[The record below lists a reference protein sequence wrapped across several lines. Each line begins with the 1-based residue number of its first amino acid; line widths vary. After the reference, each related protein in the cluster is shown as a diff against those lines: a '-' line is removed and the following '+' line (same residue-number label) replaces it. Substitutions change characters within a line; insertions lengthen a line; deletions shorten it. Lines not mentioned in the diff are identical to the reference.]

1 MGVYCL
7 RKLVSNKKLY
17 TTEGHVEGLRMTTTL
32 FSSRIIQSALDFDV
46 YKVNMMSAVA
56 ALYPDAMVSYKF
68 IVRSEEDLSE
78 LLPEVKAEVLKLQDV
93 RFTEDEIAY
102 MKRVAPYLKP
112 EFVEALR
119 HFRFNPQSDVSFHN
133 KTMSDGS
140 SQLRITINGLWKET
154 ILYETIIMSI
164 VSEVR
169 SRQRWSDIPF
179 EQFQTVLEDKVRYL
193 KAELERRNITNFKFA
208 DMSTRR
214 RFSFQAQ
221 RTMLEYLSKELPQC
235 LTGTSNYHLAREL
248 DLTPIGTVAHEWFM
262 GHQALVNVRDSQKIA
277 LQRWQ
282 KMFNGA
288 LGIALTDTIGI
299 DAFLKDF
306 DEELSHAYVGVRHDS
321 GCPFTWGEKMIA
333 HYESLGID
341 PMTKTLVFT
350 DGLNFEQALDIC
362 EHFQGRVQVSFGIG
376 TSLANDMGN
385 YVNVQGEA
393 YQPLSIVIKMVT
405 CNGSPVA
412 KISDEPEK
420 AMCEDIFFLMNLKR
434 RFEQPLDL
442 NECRKLID
450 RLESEGQNYL
460 IDA

>member
-1 MGVYCL
+1 
-7 RKLVSNKKLY
+7 
-17 TTEGHVEGLRMTTTL
+17 MTTNL

-68 IVRSEEDLSE
+68 IVRSEEDLSD
-78 LLPEVKAEVLKLQDV
+78 LLPEVEAEILKLQDL
-93 RFTEDEIAY
+93 RFTDDEIKY
-102 MKRVAPYLKP
+102 MKSVAPYLKP
-112 EFVEALR
+112 EFVDALR
-119 HFRFNPQSDVSFHN
+119 HFRFNPQNDVSLHN
-133 KTMSDGS
+133 KTMPDGS
-140 SQLRITINGLWKET
+140 SQLRITITGLWKET

-169 SRQRWSDIPF
+169 SRLRWSDIPLQ
-179 EQFQTVLEDKVRYL
+179 QFQTVLQDKVSYL
-193 KAELERRNITNFKFA
+193 KSELKRRNISSFKFS

-221 RTMLEYLSKELPQC
+221 RIMLEYLCQELPDC
-235 LTGTSNYHLAREL
+235 LTGTSNYHLAREM

-282 KMFNGA
+282 EMFNGA

-299 DAFLKDF
+299 EAFLKDF
-306 DEELSHAYVGVRHDS
+306 DEELSNAYFGVRHDS
-321 GCPFTWGEKMIA
+321 GCPFAWGEKMIQ
-333 HYESLGID
+333 HYESLNID

-376 TSLANDMGN
+376 TFLANDMGEYIN
-385 YVNVQGEA
+385 DKGTA
-393 YQPLSIVIKMVT
+393 YKPLSMVIKMVS
-405 CNGSPVA
+405 CNDSPVA

-442 NECRKLID
+442 DECRDLID
-450 RLESEGQNYL
+450 RLENEGQNYL

>member
-1 MGVYCL
+1 M
-7 RKLVSNKKLY
+7 
-17 TTEGHVEGLRMTTTL
+17 EGHVEGLRMTTTL

-385 YVNVQGEA
+385 YVNDQGEA

>member
-1 MGVYCL
+1 
-7 RKLVSNKKLY
+7 
-17 TTEGHVEGLRMTTTL
+17 MTTTL

-333 HYESLGID
+333 HYGSLGID

-385 YVNVQGEA
+385 YVNDQGEA

>member
-1 MGVYCL
+1 
-7 RKLVSNKKLY
+7 
-17 TTEGHVEGLRMTTTL
+17 MTTTL

-193 KAELERRNITNFKFA
+193 KAELELRNITNFKFA

-306 DEELSHAYVGVRHDS
+306 DEELSNAYVGVRHDS

-385 YVNVQGEA
+385 YVNDQGEA

>member
-1 MGVYCL
+1 
-7 RKLVSNKKLY
+7 
-17 TTEGHVEGLRMTTTL
+17 MTTTL

-46 YKVNMMSAVA
+46 YKVNMMSAVT

-154 ILYETIIMSI
+154 VLYETIIMSI

-306 DEELSHAYVGVRHDS
+306 DEELGHAYVGVRHDS

-385 YVNVQGEA
+385 YVNDQGEA

>member
-1 MGVYCL
+1 
-7 RKLVSNKKLY
+7 
-17 TTEGHVEGLRMTTTL
+17 MTTTL

-306 DEELSHAYVGVRHDS
+306 DEELGHAYVGVRHDS

-385 YVNVQGEA
+385 YVNEQGEA

>member
-1 MGVYCL
+1 
-7 RKLVSNKKLY
+7 
-17 TTEGHVEGLRMTTTL
+17 MTTTL
-32 FSSRIIQSALDFDV
+32 FSSRIIQSTLDFDV

-102 MKRVAPYLKP
+102 MKHVAPYLKP

-179 EQFQTVLEDKVRYL
+179 DQFQTVLEDKVRYL

-385 YVNVQGEA
+385 YVNDQGEA

>member
-1 MGVYCL
+1 
-7 RKLVSNKKLY
+7 
-17 TTEGHVEGLRMTTTL
+17 MTTTL

-179 EQFQTVLEDKVRYL
+179 EQFQTVLEDKVHYL

-306 DEELSHAYVGVRHDS
+306 DEELSNAYVGVRHDS

-385 YVNVQGEA
+385 YVNDQGEA

>member
-1 MGVYCL
+1 
-7 RKLVSNKKLY
+7 
-17 TTEGHVEGLRMTTTL
+17 MTTTL

-262 GHQALVNVRDSQKIA
+262 GHQALVNVRYSQKIA

-306 DEELSHAYVGVRHDS
+306 DEELSNAYVGVRHDS

-385 YVNVQGEA
+385 YVNDQGEA

>member
-1 MGVYCL
+1 
-7 RKLVSNKKLY
+7 
-17 TTEGHVEGLRMTTTL
+17 MTTTL

-306 DEELSHAYVGVRHDS
+306 DEELSNAYVGVRHDS

-341 PMTKTLVFT
+341 SMTKTLVFT

-385 YVNVQGEA
+385 YVNDQGEA

>member
-385 YVNVQGEA
+385 YVNDQGEA

>member
-1 MGVYCL
+1 
-7 RKLVSNKKLY
+7 
-17 TTEGHVEGLRMTTTL
+17 MTTTL

-78 LLPEVKAEVLKLQDV
+78 LLPEVKVEVLKLQDV

-306 DEELSHAYVGVRHDS
+306 DEELSNAYVGVRHDS

-385 YVNVQGEA
+385 YVNDQGEA

>member
-1 MGVYCL
+1 
-7 RKLVSNKKLY
+7 
-17 TTEGHVEGLRMTTTL
+17 MTTTL

-169 SRQRWSDIPF
+169 SRQRWSDIPL

-385 YVNVQGEA
+385 YVDDQGEA

>member
-1 MGVYCL
+1 
-7 RKLVSNKKLY
+7 
-17 TTEGHVEGLRMTTTL
+17 MTTTL

-119 HFRFNPQSDVSFHN
+119 HFRFNPQSDVFFHN

-169 SRQRWSDIPF
+169 SRQRWSDISF

-221 RTMLEYLSKELPQC
+221 STMLEYLSKELPQC

-385 YVNVQGEA
+385 YVNDQGEA

-450 RLESEGQNYL
+450 RLESEGKNYL

>member
-1 MGVYCL
+1 
-7 RKLVSNKKLY
+7 
-17 TTEGHVEGLRMTTTL
+17 MTTTL

-193 KAELERRNITNFKFA
+193 KDELERRNITNFKFA

-385 YVNVQGEA
+385 YVNDQGEA

>member
-1 MGVYCL
+1 
-7 RKLVSNKKLY
+7 
-17 TTEGHVEGLRMTTTL
+17 MTTTL

-93 RFTEDEIAY
+93 CFTEDEIAY

>member
-1 MGVYCL
+1 
-7 RKLVSNKKLY
+7 
-17 TTEGHVEGLRMTTTL
+17 MTTTL

-133 KTMSDGS
+133 KTISDGS

-193 KAELERRNITNFKFA
+193 KAELERRNITSFKFA

-306 DEELSHAYVGVRHDS
+306 DEELSNAYVGVRHDS

-385 YVNVQGEA
+385 YVNDQGEA

>member
-1 MGVYCL
+1 
-7 RKLVSNKKLY
+7 
-17 TTEGHVEGLRMTTTL
+17 MTTTL

-385 YVNVQGEA
+385 YVNAQGEE

>member
-1 MGVYCL
+1 
-7 RKLVSNKKLY
+7 
-17 TTEGHVEGLRMTTTL
+17 MTTNL

-68 IVRSEEDLSE
+68 IVRSEEDLSD
-78 LLPEVKAEVLKLQDV
+78 LLPEVEAEILKLQDL
-93 RFTEDEIAY
+93 RFTDDEIKY
-102 MKRVAPYLKP
+102 MKSVAPYLKP
-112 EFVEALR
+112 EFVDALR
-119 HFRFNPQSDVSFHN
+119 HFHFNPQNDVSLHN
-133 KTMSDGS
+133 KTMPDGS
-140 SQLRITINGLWKET
+140 SQLRITISGLWKET

-169 SRQRWSDIPF
+169 SRLRWSDIPLP
-179 EQFQTVLEDKVRYL
+179 QFQTVLQDKVSYL
-193 KAELERRNITNFKFA
+193 KSELKRRNISSFKFS

-221 RTMLEYLSKELPQC
+221 RTMLEYLCQELPDC
-235 LTGTSNYHLAREL
+235 LTGTSNYHLAREM
-248 DLTPIGTVAHEWFM
+248 DLIPIGTVAHEWFM

-282 KMFNGA
+282 EMFNGA

-306 DEELSHAYVGVRHDS
+306 DEELSNVYFGVRHDS
-321 GCPFTWGEKMIA
+321 GCPYAWGEKMIE
-333 HYESLGID
+333 HYQSLNID
-341 PMTKTLVFT
+341 PMSKTLVFT

-376 TSLANDMGN
+376 TFLANDMGDYIN
-385 YVNVQGEA
+385 DKGTVYK
-393 YQPLSIVIKMVT
+393 PLSMVIKMVS
-405 CNGSPVA
+405 CNDSPVA

-442 NECRKLID
+442 DECRDLID
-450 RLESEGQNYL
+450 RLENEGQNYL

>member
-1 MGVYCL
+1 
-7 RKLVSNKKLY
+7 
-17 TTEGHVEGLRMTTTL
+17 MTTTL

-306 DEELSHAYVGVRHDS
+306 DEELSNAYVGVRHDS

-333 HYESLGID
+333 HYESLSID

-385 YVNVQGEA
+385 HVNDQGEA

>member
-1 MGVYCL
+1 
-7 RKLVSNKKLY
+7 
-17 TTEGHVEGLRMTTTL
+17 MTTTL

-221 RTMLEYLSKELPQC
+221 RTMLKYLSKELPQC

-306 DEELSHAYVGVRHDS
+306 DEELSNAYVGVRHDS

-385 YVNVQGEA
+385 YVNDQGEA

>member
-1 MGVYCL
+1 
-7 RKLVSNKKLY
+7 
-17 TTEGHVEGLRMTTTL
+17 MTTTL

-193 KAELERRNITNFKFA
+193 KDELERRNITNFKFA

-262 GHQALVNVRDSQKIA
+262 GHQTLVNVRDSQKIA

-362 EHFQGRVQVSFGIG
+362 EHFQGRAQVSFGIG

-385 YVNVQGEA
+385 YVNDQGEA

>member
-1 MGVYCL
+1 
-7 RKLVSNKKLY
+7 
-17 TTEGHVEGLRMTTTL
+17 MTTTL

-56 ALYPDAMVSYKF
+56 ALYPDAVVSYKF

-221 RTMLEYLSKELPQC
+221 RTMLDYLSKELPQC

-306 DEELSHAYVGVRHDS
+306 DEELSNAYVGVRHDS

-385 YVNVQGEA
+385 YVNDQGEA

>member
-1 MGVYCL
+1 
-7 RKLVSNKKLY
+7 
-17 TTEGHVEGLRMTTTL
+17 MTTTL

-102 MKRVAPYLKP
+102 MKYVAPYLKP

-385 YVNVQGEA
+385 YVNDQGEA

>member
-1 MGVYCL
+1 
-7 RKLVSNKKLY
+7 
-17 TTEGHVEGLRMTTTL
+17 MTTTL

-321 GCPFTWGEKMIA
+321 GCPFTWGEKMIT

-385 YVNVQGEA
+385 YVNDQGEA

>member
-1 MGVYCL
+1 
-7 RKLVSNKKLY
+7 
-17 TTEGHVEGLRMTTTL
+17 MTTTL

-262 GHQALVNVRDSQKIA
+262 GHQALVSVRDSQKIA

-333 HYESLGID
+333 HYESLGVD

-385 YVNVQGEA
+385 YVNDQGEA

>member
-1 MGVYCL
+1 
-7 RKLVSNKKLY
+7 
-17 TTEGHVEGLRMTTTL
+17 MTTNL

-78 LLPEVKAEVLKLQDV
+78 LLPEVKAEVLKLQDIT
-93 RFTEDEIAY
+93 FSAEEIEY
-102 MKRVAPYLKP
+102 MKGVAPYLSP
-112 EFVEALR
+112 EFVNSLHA
-119 HFRFNPQSDVSFHN
+119 FRFNPQRDVSFN
-133 KTMSDGS
+133 TKTMADGT

-169 SRQRWSDIPF
+169 SRARWAEIPG
-179 EQFQTVLEDKVRYL
+179 EQFQSVLEEKVRLL
-193 KAELERRNITNFKFA
+193 KAELKRRNITNFKFA

-221 RTMLEYLSKELPQC
+221 RSMLQYLSEELPDS
-235 LTGTSNYHLAREL
+235 LTGTSNYHLAKEL

-262 GHQALVNVRDSQKIA
+262 GHQALVNVRDSQKVA

-306 DEELSHAYVGVRHDS
+306 DEELSNAYVGVRHDS
-321 GCPFTWGEKMIA
+321 GCPYTWGEKMIM
-333 HYESLGID
+333 HYQSLGID

-350 DGLNFEQALDIC
+350 DGLNFDQALDIC

-376 TSLANDMGN
+376 TSLANDMGD
-385 YVNVQGEA
+385 YVNAQGVA
-393 YQPLSIVIKMVT
+393 YKPLSIVIKMVS

-442 NECRKLID
+442 DECRVLID
-450 RLESEGQNYL
+450 RLENEGDNYL

>member
-1 MGVYCL
+1 
-7 RKLVSNKKLY
+7 
-17 TTEGHVEGLRMTTTL
+17 MTTTL
-32 FSSRIIQSALDFDV
+32 FSSRIIQSVLDFDV

-385 YVNVQGEA
+385 YVNDQGEA

>member
-1 MGVYCL
+1 
-7 RKLVSNKKLY
+7 
-17 TTEGHVEGLRMTTTL
+17 MTTTL

-306 DEELSHAYVGVRHDS
+306 DEELSHAYAGVRHDS

-385 YVNVQGEA
+385 YVNDQGEA

>member
-1 MGVYCL
+1 
-7 RKLVSNKKLY
+7 
-17 TTEGHVEGLRMTTTL
+17 MTTTL

-235 LTGTSNYHLAREL
+235 LTGTSNYHLATEL

-306 DEELSHAYVGVRHDS
+306 DEELSNAYVGVRHDS

-385 YVNVQGEA
+385 YVNDQGEA

>member
-1 MGVYCL
+1 
-7 RKLVSNKKLY
+7 
-17 TTEGHVEGLRMTTTL
+17 MTTTL

-68 IVRSEEDLSE
+68 IVRSDEDLSE

-306 DEELSHAYVGVRHDS
+306 DEELSNAYVGVRHDS

-385 YVNVQGEA
+385 YVNDQGEA

>member
-1 MGVYCL
+1 
-7 RKLVSNKKLY
+7 
-17 TTEGHVEGLRMTTTL
+17 MTTTL

-221 RTMLEYLSKELPQC
+221 RTMLEYLNKELPQC

-385 YVNVQGEA
+385 YVNDQGEA

>member
-1 MGVYCL
+1 
-7 RKLVSNKKLY
+7 
-17 TTEGHVEGLRMTTTL
+17 MTTTL

-140 SQLRITINGLWKET
+140 SQLRIAINGLWKET

-306 DEELSHAYVGVRHDS
+306 DEELSNAYVGVRHDS
-321 GCPFTWGEKMIA
+321 GCPFAWGEKMIA

-385 YVNVQGEA
+385 YVNDQGEA

>member
-1 MGVYCL
+1 
-7 RKLVSNKKLY
+7 
-17 TTEGHVEGLRMTTTL
+17 MTTTL

-179 EQFQTVLEDKVRYL
+179 EQFQTVLEDKVCYL

-306 DEELSHAYVGVRHDS
+306 DEELSNAYVGVRHDS

-385 YVNVQGEA
+385 YVNDQGEA

>member
-1 MGVYCL
+1 
-7 RKLVSNKKLY
+7 
-17 TTEGHVEGLRMTTTL
+17 MTTTL

-93 RFTEDEIAY
+93 RFTEGEIAY

-385 YVNVQGEA
+385 YVNDQGEA

>member
-1 MGVYCL
+1 
-7 RKLVSNKKLY
+7 
-17 TTEGHVEGLRMTTTL
+17 MTTTL

-179 EQFQTVLEDKVRYL
+179 EQFHTVLEDKVRYL

-385 YVNVQGEA
+385 YVNDQGEA

>member
-1 MGVYCL
+1 
-7 RKLVSNKKLY
+7 
-17 TTEGHVEGLRMTTTL
+17 MTTTL
-32 FSSRIIQSALDFDV
+32 FSYRIIQSALDFDV

-102 MKRVAPYLKP
+102 MKRVAPFLKP

-385 YVNVQGEA
+385 YVNDQGEA

>member
-1 MGVYCL
+1 
-7 RKLVSNKKLY
+7 
-17 TTEGHVEGLRMTTTL
+17 MTTNL

-78 LLPEVKAEVLKLQDV
+78 LLPEVKAEVLKLQDIT
-93 RFTEDEIAY
+93 FSTEEIEY
-102 MKRVAPYLKP
+102 IKGVAPYLTP
-112 EFVEALR
+112 EFVDAL
-119 HFRFNPQSDVSFHN
+119 HAFRFNPQRDVSFN
-133 KTMSDGS
+133 IKTMADGT

-169 SRQRWSDIPF
+169 SRARWAKIPV
-179 EQFQTVLEDKVRYL
+179 EQFQSVLEEKVRHL
-193 KAELERRNITNFKFA
+193 KTELKRRNITNFKFA

-221 RTMLEYLSKELPQC
+221 RSMLKYLSKELPDC
-235 LTGTSNYHLAREL
+235 LTGTSNYHLAKEL
-248 DLTPIGTVAHEWFM
+248 GLTPIGTVAHEWFM
-262 GHQALVNVRDSQKIA
+262 GHQALVNVRDSQKVA

-306 DEELSHAYVGVRHDS
+306 DEELSNAYVGVRHDS
-321 GCPFTWGEKMIA
+321 GCPYAWGEKMIE
-333 HYESLGID
+333 HYQSLGID

-362 EHFQGRVQVSFGIG
+362 EHFQDRVQVSFGIG
-376 TSLANDMGN
+376 TSLANDMGDYAN
-385 YVNVQGEA
+385 AQGIA
-393 YQPLSIVIKMVT
+393 YKPLSIVIKMVS

-442 NECRKLID
+442 DECRVLID
-450 RLESEGQNYL
+450 RLEDEGDNYL

>member
-1 MGVYCL
+1 
-7 RKLVSNKKLY
+7 
-17 TTEGHVEGLRMTTTL
+17 MTTTL

-306 DEELSHAYVGVRHDS
+306 DEELSNAYVGVRHDS

-376 TSLANDMGN
+376 TSLANDMGH
-385 YVNVQGEA
+385 YVNDQGEA

>member
-1 MGVYCL
+1 
-7 RKLVSNKKLY
+7 
-17 TTEGHVEGLRMTTTL
+17 MTTTL

-133 KTMSDGS
+133 KTMSDGP

-306 DEELSHAYVGVRHDS
+306 DEELSNAYVGVRHDS

-385 YVNVQGEA
+385 YVNDQGEA